1 MRTLQAEII
10 KELGVKPQIDPVTEI
25 RRRVT
30 FLKEYL
36 KASGAAGFTL
46 GISGGVDSTLG
57 GKLAQL
63 AVQELRTEGHRATFV
78 AVQLPHG
85 VQSDAADAQ
94 AAVDFIAPDEEYT
107 VNIAAAVHAAD
118 QAVADSG
125 YQQLS
130 DFTRGN
136 VKARMR
142 MIMQY
147 ALAGDR
153 GMLVVGTDHAAEAVT
168 GFFTKHGDGGVDLV
182 PLAGLN
188 KRQNQALL
196 QELGAPKALWAKVPT
211 ADLLDDQPQR
221 TDEDELGLSYE
232 QIDDYLE
239 GRPIKT
245 AAAEVLERRFLAS
258 RHKRAMPATPADSW
272 WRPAAQ
278 D

>member
-1 MRTLQAEII
+1 MRELQAEII
-10 KELGVKPQIDPVTEI
+10 QELGVRPQIDPAAEI
-25 RRRVT
+25 TARVA
-30 FLKEYL
+30 FLKDYL
-36 KASGAAGFTL
+36 KAAGSKGYTL
-46 GISGGVDSTLG
+46 GISGGVDSTLA

-63 AVQELRTEGHRATFV
+63 AAEELRAEGTEARFV

-85 VQSDAADAQ
+85 VQLDAADAR
-94 AAVDFIAPDEEYT
+94 AAIEFIGPDEDYT
-107 VNIAAAVHAAD
+107 VNIADSVTAVD
-118 QAVADSG
+118 KAVAESG

-153 GMLVVGTDHAAEAVT
+153 QLLVIGTDHAAESVT
-168 GFFTKHGDGGVDLV
+168 GFFTKHGDGAADLL

-188 KRQNQALL
+188 KRQNKSLLRELQAP
-196 QELGAPKALWAKVPT
+196 ELLWAKVPT

-239 GRPIKT
+239 GKQIDPQ
-245 AAAEVLERRFLAS
+245 AAELLERRFLVS
-258 RHKRAMPATPADSW
+258 RHKRTVPATPADTW
-272 WRPAAQ
+272 WRG
-278 D
+278 

>member
-1 MRTLQAEII
+1 MRELQAEII
-10 KELGVKPQIDPVTEI
+10 KELGVKPHIDPAQEI
-25 RRRVT
+25 RNRVG
-30 FLKEYL
+30 FLKDYL
-36 KASGAAGFTL
+36 KVTGAKGFTI
-46 GISGGVDSTLG
+46 GISGGVDSTLV

-63 AVQELRTEGHRATFV
+63 AVQELRAEGTEAAFV

-85 VQSDAADAQ
+85 VQMDAADAQ
-94 AAVDFIAPDEEYT
+94 AAIDFIGPDEAYT
-107 VNIAAAVHAAD
+107 VNIADAVMGVDKAIAE
-118 QAVADSG
+118 SG

-130 DFTRGN
+130 DFNRGN

-142 MIMQY
+142 MIVQY

-153 GMLVVGTDHAAEAVT
+153 HLLVLGSDHAAEAVT
-168 GFFTKHGDGGVDLV
+168 GFYTKFGDGGADLV

-196 QELGAPKALWAKVPT
+196 RELDSPQALWAKVPT

-221 TDEDELGLSYE
+221 TDEDELGLRYE

-239 GRPIKT
+239 GKQIDT
-245 AAAEVLERRFLAS
+245 AAAELLERRYLVS
-258 RHKRAMPATPADSW
+258 RHKRTTPATPADTW
-272 WRPAAQ
+272 WRAQ

>member
-10 KELGVKPQIDPVTEI
+10 NELGVKAQIDPAEEI
-25 RRRVT
+25 RQRVKFLKDYLRVT
-30 FLKEYL
+30 
-36 KASGAAGFTL
+36 GAAGFTL

-57 GKLAQL
+57 GKLTQL
-63 AVQELRTEGHRATFV
+63 AAEELRAEGQQATFV

-85 VQSDAADAQ
+85 VQQDAADAQ
-94 AAVDFIAPDEEYT
+94 AAVDFIAPDEQYT
-107 VNIAAAVHAAD
+107 VNIAPAV
-118 QAVADSG
+118 QALDDAVTEAG

-130 DFTRGN
+130 DFNRGN

-142 MIMQY
+142 MIVQY

-153 GMLVVGTDHAAEAVT
+153 RMLVIGTDHAAEAVT

-196 QELGAPKALWAKVPT
+196 RELGAPEHLWAKVPT

-221 TDEDELGLSYE
+221 TDEDELGLRYE

-239 GRPIKT
+239 GKPI
-245 AAAEVLERRFLAS
+245 AEEAAELLERRFLLS
-258 RHKRAMPATPADSW
+258 RHKRAVPATPADTW
-272 WRPAAQ
+272 WR

>member
-1 MRTLQAEII
+1 MGKLQAEII
-10 KELGVKPQIDPVTEI
+10 KELGVKAQINPAEEI
-25 RRRVT
+25 QQRVG
-30 FLKEYL
+30 FLKDYL

-46 GISGGVDSTLG
+46 GISGGVDSTLA

-63 AVQELRTEGHRATFV
+63 AVQELRNEGYEARFV

-85 VQSDAADAQ
+85 VQLDADDAQ
-94 AAVDFIAPDEEYT
+94 AAVNFIGPDEQYT
-107 VNIAAAVHAAD
+107 VNIAGPVSAVD
-118 QAVADSG
+118 EAVTASG
-125 YQQLS
+125 HRQLS
-130 DFTRGN
+130 DFNRGN

-153 GMLVVGTDHAAEAVT
+153 RMLVVGTDHAAEAVT
-168 GFFTKHGDGGVDLV
+168 GFYTKHGDGGVDLV

-196 QELGAPKALWAKVPT
+196 RELGAPEKLWAKVPT

-221 TDEDELGLSYE
+221 TDEDELGLRYE

-239 GRPIKT
+239 GRDIDP
-245 AAAEVLERRFLAS
+245 AAAELLERRFVIS
-258 RHKRAMPATPADSW
+258 RHKRNMPATPSDDW
-272 WRPAAQ
+272 WRP
-278 D
+278 

>member
-10 KELGVKPQIDPVTEI
+10 NELGVKAQIDPAEEI
-25 RRRVT
+25 RQRVKFLKDYLRVT
-30 FLKEYL
+30 
-36 KASGAAGFTL
+36 GAAGFTL

-63 AVQELRTEGHRATFV
+63 AAEELRAEGQQATFV

-85 VQSDAADAQ
+85 VQQDAADAQ
-94 AAVDFIAPDEEYT
+94 AAVDFIAPDEQYT
-107 VNIAAAVHAAD
+107 VNIAPAV
-118 QAVADSG
+118 QALDDAVTEAG

-130 DFTRGN
+130 DFNRGN

-142 MIMQY
+142 MIVQY

-153 GMLVVGTDHAAEAVT
+153 RMLVIGTDHAAEAVT

-196 QELGAPKALWAKVPT
+196 RELGAPEHLWAKVPT

-221 TDEDELGLSYE
+221 TDEDELGLRYE

-239 GRPIKT
+239 GKPI
-245 AAAEVLERRFLAS
+245 AEEAAELLERRFLLS
-258 RHKRAMPATPADSW
+258 RHKRAVPATPADTW
-272 WRPAAQ
+272 WR